1 MIQPVST
8 RRHTRPVPRTEY
20 HAALAA
26 KRETRR
32 EALLRSATEAIR
44 RLGPEVSMDA
54 MAAEAGITKPILYR
68 YFGDRDGLMTA
79 VAGCFAGELVARLEK
94 IVDSAEPPGE
104 RIRRAIDC
112 YVAFI
117 EEDPALYGF
126 FAHHASI
133 GGPAVRNIVDRVAT
147 TLARSVGEGLRATGT
162 DSAPAETWAYGL
174 VGMVHMAGARWAANP
189 VIPRHRLIEYLTEL
203 TRFGLEGG
211 GTRSAPEP
219 T

>member
-1 MIQPVST
+1 MLQTVPT
-8 RRHTRPVPRTEY
+8 RRHTRSASRTDY

-32 EALLRSATEAIR
+32 EALLRSATDAIR
-44 RLGPEVSMDA
+44 RLGPEVSMDS

-79 VAGCFAGELVARLEK
+79 VAGCFAAELVARLET
-94 IVDSAEPPGE
+94 IVDSADPPAD

-126 FAHHASI
+126 FAHHASL
-133 GGPAVRNIVDRVAT
+133 GGEAVRNVVDRVAA
-147 TLARSVGEGLRATGT
+147 TLARSLGEGLRATGT
-162 DSAPAETWAYGL
+162 DSAPAEIWAYGL
-174 VGMVHMAGARWAANP
+174 VGMVHMAG
-189 VIPRHRLIEYLTEL
+189 
-203 TRFGLEGG
+203 
-211 GTRSAPEP
+211 
-219 T
+219 